1 MSSIYGAWQL
11 SGAPFS
17 PTILVTVDA
26 QTAWWHPDQK
36 GIYHAKEVMLG
47 HQLLCTLPN
56 QAEEKQPC
64 SDELAGLHIV
74 ADCRLDN
81 RKTLQRQL
89 ALQAKAVP
97 DYQLIL
103 ASYQKWGIDC
113 VQHFIGA
120 FAFAIWDAKKQQFFC
135 ARDQMGIKP
144 FNYYFE
150 QQLFAFGTQKKSIL
164 AIPKVNR
171 TADWRNLLNAAFAFP
186 IPLFSTAYQHIKNL
200 PPAHYLL
207 VTKQGL
213 QIQRYWE
220 LDINQK
226 TIYKKDEDYVAHFQE
241 LFQQSIS
248 DRLCSNKGVGTHL
261 SGGLDSSGITA
272 YAQQISQQ
280 KGQAFSVFGYSV
292 PKDFAI
298 TDQKEVEENLLAHD
312 VVDFCKIQHFHNV
325 YQPIYRDFPTR
336 IKEVTH
342 ALDSITRLTTV
353 DTEYELQAKAQA
365 VGVNVLLSGFPG
377 DELVTSFCKP
387 YYLEY
392 LERGQLF
399 NYFFKEMKSSR
410 GVSRKMQDLMGG
422 VGMKVMP
429 ELLTKLMRPTL
440 TKRFENRVYANE
452 AKYINQDYFNAN
464 PALSGVLEKPIAPIP
479 ASFHTSLKAYQRAHI
494 NRANMAIRPEAEA
507 LAGLRFKVEY
517 RYPLADIRLLQYV
530 LSLPLEQKLSIDTTR
545 YLFRRSMKGMIP
557 ESVRLRDVKT
567 SGVLKTTHFYDR
579 WSNRTKGKL
588 PFWNDLKAAKAT
600 PFLNSELIDKIMND
614 HSKNP
619 FGLFN
624 VLAIGQLVLEGK
636 LKV

>member
-1 MSSIYGAWQL
+1 
-11 SGAPFS
+11 
-17 PTILVTVDA
+17 
-26 QTAWWHPDQK
+26 
-36 GIYHAKEVMLG
+36 MLG
-47 HQLLCTLPN
+47 HQLLSALPN
-56 QAEEKQPC
+56 QKEETQPF
-64 SDELAGLHIV
+64 SDELMGLHIV

-81 RKTLQRQL
+81 RKRLQQQL
-89 ALQAKAVP
+89 GLQNKAVT

-103 ASYQKWGIDC
+103 ASYQKWGTDC

-164 AIPKVNR
+164 AIPTVDR
-171 TADWRNLLNAAFAFP
+171 TADWRNLLNAAFSFH
-186 IPLFSTAYQHIKNL
+186 IPLFSTPYQHIKNL

-207 VTKQGL
+207 VNKQGIK
-213 QIQRYWE
+213 IQRYWE
-220 LDINQK
+220 LDIHQK
-226 TIYKKDEDYVAHFQE
+226 TIYQKDEDYVAHFQE
-241 LFQQSIS
+241 LFQQAIT
-248 DRLCSNKGVGTHL
+248 DRLCSDKKAGTHL

-292 PKDFAI
+292 PKDFDI

-312 VVDFCKIQHFHNV
+312 VVDFCEIQDFHNV
-325 YQPIYRDFPTR
+325 YQPIDRDFPTR
-336 IKEVTH
+336 IKEVTQ

-353 DTEYELQAKAQA
+353 DTEYELQAKAQE

-399 NYFFKEMKSSR
+399 NYFFKEMKNSR
-410 GVSRKMQDLMGG
+410 SFSRRVQDLMGG
-422 VGMKVMP
+422 VGMKIMP
-429 ELLTKLMRPTL
+429 ELLPKILRPTL
-440 TKRFENRVYANE
+440 VKRFKNKIYANE
-452 AKYINQDYFNAN
+452 VNYINHAYFEQNS
-464 PALSGVLEKPIAPIP
+464 ALKGVLKKSIAPIP
-479 ASFHTSLKAYQRAHI
+479 ASFHTSLKRYQRAHV
-494 NRANMAIRPEAEA
+494 NRANMAIRTEAEA

-530 LSLPLEQKLSIDTTR
+530 LSLPLEQKLTTDTTR
-545 YLFRRSMKGMIP
+545 YLFRRGMKGMIP

-567 SGVLKTTHFYDR
+567 NGVLKTTHFYDR
-579 WSNRTKGKL
+579 WHKRINGKL
-588 PFWNDLKAAKAT
+588 IFWNQLKAAEAT
-600 PFLNSELIDKIMND
+600 PFLNNEFVDNFMNN
-614 HSKNP
+614 HEQNP
-619 FGLFN
+619 FGLFSL
-624 VLAIGQLVLEGK
+624 LAIGELVKEGK